1 MNYLQWC
8 IQNGK
13 CDTPKLKE
21 LKELHDK
28 RVRAQRELEEL
39 REKNLDKRIK
49 LQRKRR
55 EAESK
60 NSIFSL
66 ALDAC
71 VCIIKDSLILGFIG
85 RHLRPAPNKKHQS
98 DY

>member
-21 LKELHDK
+21 LKELRDK

-39 REKNLDKRIK
+39 REENLDKRIK
-49 LQRKRR
+49 LQRERR
-55 EAESK
+55 EAEAK
-60 NSIFSL
+60 NSLFSL
-66 ALDAC
+66 TLDAC
-71 VCIIKDSLILGFIG
+71 VYIIRDSLILGFIG
-85 RHLRPAPNKKHQS
+85 RHLGSSTRKHRS
-98 DY
+98 DS